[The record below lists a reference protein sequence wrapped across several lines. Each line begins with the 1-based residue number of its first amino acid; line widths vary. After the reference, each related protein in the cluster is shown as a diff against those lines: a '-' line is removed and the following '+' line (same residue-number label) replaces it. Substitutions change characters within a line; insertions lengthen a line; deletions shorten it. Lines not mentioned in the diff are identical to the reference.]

1 VLIRSLAA
9 GLIVGSSFILVTGQ
23 APDGKKEDSDRAG
36 KTAGG
41 IRTER
46 LRDTP
51 FPGGINLMFL
61 IKELAKDLD
70 LNVLFDPE
78 SRLENRAVRIEL
90 KNVSAT
96 EAINYILLQEG
107 LNSEDV
113 GPRTILVSSR
123 IRGTSIPKIGVG
135 ITHLTP
141 QLAEYFGVEG
151 GLLINSVRPDSAG
164 SKAGLKAGD
173 VIVGIGDEPVRGG
186 LGLIRSIDDRKDSE
200 FTLRVVR
207 DRKNQSV
214 SMRLNITLP

>member
-1 VLIRSLAA
+1 M
-9 GLIVGSSFILVTGQ
+9 TN
-23 APDGKKEDSDRAG
+23 
-36 KTAGG
+36 
-41 IRTER
+41 
-46 LRDTP
+46 
-51 FPGGINLMFL
+51 FP
-61 IKELAKDLD
+61 E
-70 LNVLFDPE
+70 
-78 SRLENRAVRIEL
+78 
-90 KNVSAT
+90 SAT